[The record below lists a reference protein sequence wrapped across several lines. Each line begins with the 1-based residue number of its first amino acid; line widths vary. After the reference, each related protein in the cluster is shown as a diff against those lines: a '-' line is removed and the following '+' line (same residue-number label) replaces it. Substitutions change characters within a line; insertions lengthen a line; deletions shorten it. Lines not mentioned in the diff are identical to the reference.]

1 MQKHVKL
8 EIALEVL
15 INDIA
20 NIIRKINSCRDDQE
34 KAILEDKL
42 NYLMKLKEK
51 AYQGNKE
58 AIALILEKHKK
69 RDDK

>member
-1 MQKHVKL
+1 MQEHVKL

-34 KAILEDKL
+34 KAILEEKL

-51 AYQGNKE
+51 A
-58 AIALILEKHKK
+58 
-69 RDDK
+69 